1 MKEETAKFKKHG
13 GFFWALLLGIGFGVP
28 FLVSLII
35 CLFSEG
41 PFRGDVL
48 LMLTLVFSFIAWIIV
63 LMMVG
68 YGSFTKIFVNHTADK
83 IQELP
88 YCFNSSFSSRGGT
101 LYIDVEGGMI
111 GYISAYNPLEIQVF
125 SASRVEKPQTI
136 ASVMSGVR
144 FVFYLDGKKMTVWT
158 LISNRMVNL
167 KSGMGAEAVS
177 KADAFVELLL
187 AAKRNAEA
195 R

>member
-1 MKEETAKFKKHG
+1 MKEETPKFKKYG
-13 GFFWALLLGIGFGVP
+13 GFFWALLLGTGFGVP
-28 FLVSLII
+28 FLISFIM
-35 CLFSEG
+35 CLFSKG
-41 PFRGDVL
+41 PFRVDVFL
-48 LMLTLVFSFIAWIIV
+48 GIGLVFAFIAWMIL
-63 LMMVG
+63 LMMIG
-68 YGSFTKIFVNHTADK
+68 YGSFTKIFVNRTADK
-83 IQELP
+83 IEQLP
-88 YCFNSSFSSRGGT
+88 YCFNSSFTSRGGI

-125 SASRVEKPQTI
+125 SASRIEKPQTV

-177 KADAFVELLL
+177 KADAYVELLS

>member
-1 MKEETAKFKKHG
+1 MKEETAKFKKYG
-13 GFFWALLLGIGFGVP
+13 GFFWVLLLGIGFGVP
-28 FLVSLII
+28 FLISLII
-35 CLFSEG
+35 CIFSEG

-68 YGSFTKIFVNHTADK
+68 YGSFTKIFVKRTADK

>member
-1 MKEETAKFKKHG
+1 MKEETAKFKKYG
-13 GFFWALLLGIGFGVP
+13 GFFWALLFGIGFGVP
-28 FLVSLII
+28 FLISLIM

-41 PFRGDVL
+41 PFRVDVFLIMGLVFAFFVWIIL
-48 LMLTLVFSFIAWIIV
+48 LMMI
-63 LMMVG
+63 G
-68 YGSFTKIFVNHTADK
+68 YGSLTKFFVNRTADK
-83 IQELP
+83 VEELP
-88 YCFNSSFSSRGGT
+88 YCFNSSFTSRGGV
-101 LYIDVEGGMI
+101 LLIDVEAGMI

-125 SASRVEKPQTI
+125 SASRIEKPQTI
-136 ASVMSGVR
+136 ASTMSGVR

-167 KSGMGAEAVS
+167 KSGTGAEAVS

-187 AAKRNAEA
+187 AAKKNAEA

>member
-1 MKEETAKFKKHG
+1 MKEETTKFKKYG

-28 FLVSLII
+28 FLISLIM
-35 CLFSEG
+35 CLFSKG
-41 PFRGDVL
+41 PFRVDVFL
-48 LMLTLVFSFIAWIIV
+48 AMGLVFAFFAWIIL
-63 LMMVG
+63 LMMIG
-68 YGSFTKIFVNHTADK
+68 YGSLTKIFVNRTADK
-83 IQELP
+83 IEELP
-88 YCFNSSFSSRGGT
+88 YCFNSSFSSRGGI

-125 SASRVEKPQTI
+125 SASRIEKPQTI
-136 ASVMSGVR
+136 ASTMSGVR

-177 KADAFVELLL
+177 KADAFVELLS
-187 AAKRNAEA
+187 AAKRNEEA

>member
-1 MKEETAKFKKHG
+1 MKEETAKFKKYG

-35 CLFSEG
+35 CIFSEG

-68 YGSFTKIFVNHTADK
+68 YGSFTKIFVNRTADK

-136 ASVMSGVR
+136 ASIMSGVR

-187 AAKRNAEA
+187 AAKKNAETK
-195 R
+195 

>member
-1 MKEETAKFKKHG
+1 MKEETAKFKKYG
-13 GFFWALLLGIGFGVP
+13 GFFWALLFGIGFGVP
-28 FLVSLII
+28 FLISLIM

-41 PFRGDVL
+41 PFRVDVFLIMGLVFAFFVWIIL
-48 LMLTLVFSFIAWIIV
+48 LMMI
-63 LMMVG
+63 G
-68 YGSFTKIFVNHTADK
+68 YGSLTKFFVNRTADK
-83 IQELP
+83 VEELP
-88 YCFNSSFSSRGGT
+88 YCFNSSFTSRGGV
-101 LYIDVEGGMI
+101 LLIDVEAGMI

-125 SASRVEKPQTI
+125 SAWRIEKPQTI
-136 ASVMSGVR
+136 ASTMSGVR

-167 KSGMGAEAVS
+167 KSGTGAEAVS

-187 AAKRNAEA
+187 AAKKNAEA

>member
-1 MKEETAKFKKHG
+1 M
-13 GFFWALLLGIGFGVP
+13 I
-28 FLVSLII
+28 
-35 CLFSEG
+35 
-41 PFRGDVL
+41 
-48 LMLTLVFSFIAWIIV
+48 M
-63 LMMVG
+63 LMMIG
-68 YGSFTKIFVNHTADK
+68 YGSFTKIFVNRTSDK
-83 IQELP
+83 IEQLP
-88 YCFNSSFSSRGGT
+88 YCFNSSFTSRGGI

-125 SASRVEKPQTI
+125 SASRIEKPQTV

-167 KSGMGAEAVS
+167 KSGTGAEAVS

>member
-1 MKEETAKFKKHG
+1 
-13 GFFWALLLGIGFGVP
+13 
-28 FLVSLII
+28 
-35 CLFSEG
+35 
-41 PFRGDVL
+41 
-48 LMLTLVFSFIAWIIV
+48 
-63 LMMVG
+63 MMIG
-68 YGSFTKIFVNHTADK
+68 YGSLTKIFVNRTADK
-83 IQELP
+83 IEELP
-88 YCFNSSFSSRGGT
+88 YCFNSSFSSRGGI

-125 SASRVEKPQTI
+125 SASRIEKPQTI
-136 ASVMSGVR
+136 ASTMSGVR

-177 KADAFVELLL
+177 KADAFVELLS

>member
-1 MKEETAKFKKHG
+1 MKEETAKFKKYG

-28 FLVSLII
+28 FLISLFI
-35 CLFSEG
+35 CLFAEG
-41 PFRGDVL
+41 PFRVDVFL
-48 LMLTLVFSFIAWIIV
+48 GIGLVFAFIAWVIL
-63 LMMVG
+63 LMMIG
-68 YGSFTKIFVNHTADK
+68 YGSLTKIFVNRTADK
-83 IQELP
+83 IEALP
-88 YCFNSSFSSRGGT
+88 YCFNSSFSSRGGI

-125 SASRVEKPQTI
+125 SASRIEKPQTI
-136 ASVMSGVR
+136 ASTMSGVR

-177 KADAFVELLL
+177 KADAFVELLS

>member
-28 FLVSLII
+28 FLISLII
-35 CLFSEG
+35 CIFSEG